1 MRHLLLISALT
12 CAAFTVTIPSSV
24 YAEAAVSSSYVV
36 NGNAVRLRAEPNV
49 SSPELAKLA
58 LGANVTALQKTPKQ
72 STVNGKTAYWYQI
85 KTDKATGWVFGGFLT
100 AATTATNADTSLDLL
115 RTKLKTENLSFED
128 AVAAYKLADK
138 AIPQAKTRNAK
149 GELEL
154 DKLIALQRSYD
165 SIPADKMQQAPYV
178 DWYKQHSSIS
188 FGDDPSGQYLVS
200 TKPFWAV
207 ADQYK
212 NDAIGDTIAW
222 QAAQQRLGGECE
234 GFIGCSS
241 VASQRTDGEYL
252 KRYPKGQHVKA
263 ALDNVTANF
272 KYMLQEW
279 NKLEQDT
286 SDVNLKE
293 WDVILSPQ
301 ANNPNAK
308 KALGYLKQMQGLK
321 KK

>member
-1 MRHLLLISALT
+1 MRHLFLISALT
-12 CAAFTVTIPSSV
+12 LGAFTITVPTPV
-24 YAEAAVSSSYVV
+24 NAEAAVTSGYVI
-36 NGNAVRLRAEPNV
+36 NGNGVRLRAEPNV
-49 SSPELAKLA
+49 SSAELDKLS
-58 LGANVTALQKTPKQ
+58 LGTSVTPLQKTTKP
-72 STVNGKTAYWYQI
+72 STVNGNTGYWYQI
-85 KTDKATGWVFGGFLT
+85 KTAKATGWVFGSFLT
-100 AATTATNADTSLDLL
+100 PATDNVNTTLELL
-115 RTKLKTENLSFED
+115 RGKLKAENLSFED
-128 AVAAYKLADK
+128 AVAAYKLADNTL
-138 AIPQAKTRNAK
+138 PQAKTRNAK

-200 TKPFWAV
+200 TKPFWAL

-279 NKLEQDT
+279 NKPEQDT
-286 SDVNLKE
+286 RDVNLKE
-293 WDVILSPQ
+293 WNAILSPQ

-308 KALGYLKQMQGLK
+308 QALGYLKQMQGLK